1 LISINLT
8 DALNKPGSNKDL
20 VLEDGDIITID
31 KNSTLI
37 KVSGEVYYPTVVPIN
52 INKNAKYYIDQAGS
66 FLPSAR
72 KKGALVI
79 YPDGKAKSVKS
90 FLWFKTYP
98 TVTPRSE
105 IFVPQKNLKNKSK
118 LGLPEM
124 ALIVSTLAIV
134 ANLFIATIK

>member
-1 LISINLT
+1 M
-8 DALNKPGSNKDL
+8 
-20 VLEDGDIITID
+20 
-31 KNSTLI
+31 
-37 KVSGEVYYPTVVPIN
+37 
-52 INKNAKYYIDQAGS
+52 
-66 FLPSAR
+66 PSAR

-105 IFVPQKNLKNKSK
+105 IFVPQKNLKNKAK
-118 LGLPEM
+118 VGLPEM

-134 ANLFIATIK
+134 ANLFIATTK